1 MLPLPKRGRGKV
13 CYLSQPKPGKMTLH
27 QLVKTHS
34 WPTIAR
40 TFEEIYPGEMESLKG
55 YREIYHKLQTML
67 PEESGLSID
76 LKMERD
82 DFDGEEY
89 VDVSGIYKNPQS
101 PEEHH
106 PHGLEFVPWRQWLG
120 MDIAKE
126 SLANFTQVEIVVHCL
141 REMSFVS
148 FSETEIEAEKEAIN
162 KQVGE
167 YKELSEEERAAKMVS
182 WEEIRKWLNDEY
194 KAD

>member
-1 MLPLPKRGRGKV
+1 
-13 CYLSQPKPGKMTLH
+13 MTLH
-27 QLVKTHS
+27 QLVISHD
-34 WPTIAR
+34 WPNIAR
-40 TFEEIYPGEMESLKG
+40 GFEEIYPDAMDNLKG
-55 YREIYHKLQTML
+55 YQALYKNLHTL
-67 PEESGLSID
+67 PPEKSGLSIS
-76 LKMERD
+76 LSVQKD

-89 VDVSGIYKNPQS
+89 VDVSGIYKHPQT
-101 PEEHH
+101 PEQHH

-141 REMSFVS
+141 REMSFIS

-182 WEEIRKWLNDEY
+182 WEEIRKWLNDEH